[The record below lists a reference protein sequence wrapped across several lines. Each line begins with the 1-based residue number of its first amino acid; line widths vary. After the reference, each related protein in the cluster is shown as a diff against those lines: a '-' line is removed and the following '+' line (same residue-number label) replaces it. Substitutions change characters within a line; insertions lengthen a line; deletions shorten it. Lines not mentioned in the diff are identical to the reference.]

1 VIALIVGFVGVRALR
16 SNTNNLPNSINN
28 LLPSQQQPSAQN
40 PFFGNGNGNGN
51 GSSAASPGNSDIDT
65 QAIADKVDPAIVDI
79 NTVLGF
85 QNGQAAGTGMVI
97 SANGDVLTNNHVVDG
112 ATSISVQINGQG
124 QTYTAHIL
132 GTDPTEDIAVIH
144 IDGVSNLKTVS
155 TADSSK
161 VLVGDSVA
169 AIGNALGRGGTP
181 SLTTGTVT
189 ALDVSATASDPGAGT
204 SEDLS
209 GLIQTNASLLPGD
222 SGGALTN
229 ANGQVIGMNTAAS
242 GRNRFGGTLDNVA
255 LAIPIN
261 KALTVAH
268 QIQNGQASDTVEIG
282 QRGYLGV
289 QISSRVAGGATVA
302 NVVSGS
308 PAEGAGIATG
318 DTITSIDGKTVDS
331 PNTLTTLLQ
340 GKHPGDSVKVGWTD
354 SSGKTHTAT
363 LKLTTGPAD

>member
-1 VIALIVGFVGVRALR
+1 
-16 SNTNNLPNSINN
+16 
-28 LLPSQQQPSAQN
+28 
-40 PFFGNGNGNGN
+40 
-51 GSSAASPGNSDIDT
+51 
-65 QAIADKVDPAIVDI
+65 
-79 NTVLGF
+79 
-85 QNGQAAGTGMVI
+85 
-97 SANGDVLTNNHVVDG
+97 
-112 ATSISVQINGQG
+112 VQINGQG

-144 IDGVSNLKTVS
+144 IDGVSNLKTIS

-229 ANGQVIGMNTAAS
+229 GSGQVIGMNTAAS

-261 KALTVAH
+261 KAMAVAH
-268 QIQNGQASDTVEIG
+268 QIQSGQASDTVEIG

-289 QISSRVAGGATVA
+289 QISPRSAGGATVA

-308 PAEGAGIATG
+308 PAENAGIAAG

-331 PNTLTTLLQ
+331 PNTLTNLLQ

-354 SSGKTHTAT
+354 SSGHTHTAT